1 MPETRSGKATP
12 NDTKELDIVSVTEEK
27 FNKFKVALL
36 SEIKDLIHLEVEKAT
51 KKQKEKFD
59 SALHELQKRVVKL
72 EHDHDDLEQYG
83 RRLFVPL
90 ENIPAEKDE
99 SADRVFSKAENILK
113 EACPNFSGD
122 CIDRAHRIGRDYKS
136 HKTNKTCRSVIVGFT
151 SFKHRTSI
159 YRNRNI
165 LKNVRVKL
173 DSTKK
178 RHNILK
184 SARSIAD
191 GKQDVNYVFADI
203 NCRLK
208 VVFKDGT
215 SEFFE
220 DISELNE
227 LIEQCM
233 P

>member
-12 NDTKELDIVSVTEEK
+12 NDTTELDIVSVIEEK
-27 FNKFKVALL
+27 SNKFKVNLL
-36 SEIKDLIHLEVEKAT
+36 SEMNDLIHLEVEKAM
-51 KKQKEKFD
+51 KKQKENFD
-59 SALHELQKRVVKL
+59 STLHELQKLFIKL

-83 RRLFVPL
+83 RRLCVCL
-90 ENIPAEKDE
+90 EDIPVEKDE
-99 SADRVFSKAENILK
+99 VADKVFSIAENILK
-113 EACPNFSGD
+113 EACPNLSGD
-122 CIDRAHRIGRDYKS
+122 CIDRTHRIGRDYKC
-136 HKTNKTCRSVIVGFT
+136 HKTNKTCCSVIVRFT
-151 SFKHRTSI
+151 SFKHRTST

-165 LKNVRVKL
+165 LKDVRVKL
-173 DSTKK
+173 DLMKK
-178 RHNILK
+178 WYNILK
-184 SARSIAD
+184 STRSIAN

-215 SEFFE
+215 SEFFK

-227 LIEQCM
+227 LIEQRM